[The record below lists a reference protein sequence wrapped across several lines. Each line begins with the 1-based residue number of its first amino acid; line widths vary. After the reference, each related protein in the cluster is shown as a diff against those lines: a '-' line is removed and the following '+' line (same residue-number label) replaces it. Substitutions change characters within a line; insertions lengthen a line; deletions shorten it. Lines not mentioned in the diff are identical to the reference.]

1 MGSLLYVGKA
11 KSLRSRLASYWRSSP
26 TESRKLDR
34 IRRRVVSIQ
43 WRETESEKA
52 ALLLENVLLRERRP
66 FFNVMNTRPERYPYL
81 LLQERKVSD
90 TLRFCRCLL
99 ASSITNQESGD
110 LFYGAFRSRRLAT
123 EATKVLFELFEIREG
138 CFVLEP
144 SQRPRRRG
152 WATLSSLEVEKLHGF
167 FEGTSSDLIADIYQE
182 LWQGQC
188 FEDPLLAKRL
198 DGHFSLLR
206 NFFEQGPRRNRV
218 ICEELGLESTLI
230 EQTQLDDLLV
240 EMHFRDRI
248 KDQNGL

>member
-1 MGSLLYVGKA
+1 MNLIESSVWKSAPRGPGVYLMFGPMGSLLYVGKA

-138 CFVLEP
+138 CCVLEP

-152 WATLSSLEVEKLHGF
+152 WAT
-167 FEGTSSDLIADIYQE
+167 
-182 LWQGQC
+182 
-188 FEDPLLAKRL
+188 
-198 DGHFSLLR
+198 
-206 NFFEQGPRRNRV
+206 
-218 ICEELGLESTLI
+218 
-230 EQTQLDDLLV
+230 
-240 EMHFRDRI
+240 
-248 KDQNGL
+248 